1 MNNKRIIIV
10 GGNAAGPSAAAKA
23 KRVNPSA
30 EVLMFEAS
38 PYISTGTC
46 ELPYVLSGLIENTEK
61 IVFFDADKFK
71 DEKGVDVHVNAFVQ
85 SIDRRNKEISV
96 VYKSGN
102 KKVFGYDK
110 LILTTGAKVKKLSV
124 LTEELLNLFNLKN
137 VSDVNLIKD
146 FILKHKVKNTII
158 IGGGYIGIEAAEAL
172 NKLNLNVTL
181 IEKNEFPMNSSE
193 REIQKLI
200 FETITKN
207 NVNFIG
213 NVKKIRPI
221 ISDQLIK
228 SINVDNR
235 IIDCDLVIA
244 ATGFEP
250 NNYLA
255 LSTGIKVGNFGG
267 IKVDSKLKTNDASI
281 YAAGDNIEVTNSI
294 TNKPM
299 YLPLATLAHEY
310 GHIAGANAAGE
321 NNSVRPVVKN
331 IAVKIFENVYSS
343 VGLSSK
349 EAITEKINFDEVS
362 EIVPNLVKVMPNS
375 KKVFGKILYDKF
387 SLRLLGASF
396 YGGSEVTGYADL
408 ISALINQ
415 KSKVSALSEI
425 NYNYTPPNSPFINLL
440 SVLGR
445 KITRK

>member
-10 GGNAAGPSAAAKA
+10 GGNASGPSAAAKA

-299 YLPLATLAHEY
+299 YLPLATLAYEY

>member
-1 MNNKRIIIV
+1 
-10 GGNAAGPSAAAKA
+10 
-23 KRVNPSA
+23 
-30 EVLMFEAS
+30 
-38 PYISTGTC
+38 
-46 ELPYVLSGLIENTEK
+46 
-61 IVFFDADKFK
+61 
-71 DEKGVDVHVNAFVQ
+71 
-85 SIDRRNKEISV
+85 
-96 VYKSGN
+96 
-102 KKVFGYDK
+102 
-110 LILTTGAKVKKLSV
+110 
-124 LTEELLNLFNLKN
+124 
-137 VSDVNLIKD
+137 
-146 FILKHKVKNTII
+146 
-158 IGGGYIGIEAAEAL
+158 
-172 NKLNLNVTL
+172 
-181 IEKNEFPMNSSE
+181 MNSSE

>member
-158 IGGGYIGIEAAEAL
+158 IGGGYIGMEAAEAL

>member
-124 LTEELLNLFNLKN
+124 LTEELLNIFNLKN

-158 IGGGYIGIEAAEAL
+158 IGGGYIGMEAAEAL

>member
-10 GGNAAGPSAAAKA
+10 GGNASGPSAAAKA

-158 IGGGYIGIEAAEAL
+158 IGGGYIGMEAAEAL

>member
-124 LTEELLNLFNLKN
+124 LTEELLNIFNLKN

>member
-158 IGGGYIGIEAAEAL
+158 IGGGYRG
-172 NKLNLNVTL
+172 
-181 IEKNEFPMNSSE
+181 
-193 REIQKLI
+193 
-200 FETITKN
+200 FE
-207 NVNFIG
+207 
-213 NVKKIRPI
+213 
-221 ISDQLIK
+221 QIK
-228 SINVDNR
+228 SE
-235 IIDCDLVIA
+235 C
-244 ATGFEP
+244 
-250 NNYLA
+250 Y
-255 LSTGIKVGNFGG
+255 
-267 IKVDSKLKTNDASI
+267 
-281 YAAGDNIEVTNSI
+281 
-294 TNKPM
+294 
-299 YLPLATLAHEY
+299 
-310 GHIAGANAAGE
+310 
-321 NNSVRPVVKN
+321 
-331 IAVKIFENVYSS
+331 
-343 VGLSSK
+343 
-349 EAITEKINFDEVS
+349 FD
-362 EIVPNLVKVMPNS
+362 
-375 KKVFGKILYDKF
+375 
-387 SLRLLGASF
+387 
-396 YGGSEVTGYADL
+396 
-408 ISALINQ
+408 
-415 KSKVSALSEI
+415 
-425 NYNYTPPNSPFINLL
+425 
-440 SVLGR
+440 
-445 KITRK
+445 